1 MNYKQIYAIKK
12 ANEER
17 ILKVCPNCPN
27 TSGIYF
33 LLREE
38 DGFKYAYIGQSV
50 NILQRLADHLQGYQY
65 IDLSIKK
72 HGFYSKENPTGY
84 RVHCLPMPKEM
95 LDEQEQKYIKQYANA
110 GYQMRNAT
118 SGSQGVGK
126 KGLDNQKQPRTYYE
140 GLNNGYE
147 RARKEIAHLFNLHLD
162 YKTNRISRTK
172 TNRKHCKNSR
182 IFWMVIQMDNRYAV
196 YERIKTE
203 IARTAKT
210 HEEYEKRIK
219 ALAKKLKI

>member
-38 DGFKYAYIGQSV
+38 DGFKYAYIGQAV
-50 NILQRLADHLQGYQY
+50 RLRERLGSHLSGYQH

-72 HGFYSKENPTGY
+72 HGLWSEGNPTGY
-84 RVHCLPMPKEM
+84 RVHFLEFAENL
-95 LDEQEQKYIKQYANA
+95 LDEMEQKYIKQYANA

-126 KGLDNQKQPRTYYE
+126 KGLDNARPARTYYD
-140 GLNNGYE
+140 GLAQGYKN
-147 RARKEIAHLFNLHLD
+147 AQKEVAHLFDLHLD
-162 YKTNRISRTK
+162 YKTKSDKPN
-172 TNRKHCKNSR
+172 KN
-182 IFWMVIQMDNRYAV
+182 QQ
-196 YERIKTE
+196 
-203 IARTAKT
+203 
-210 HEEYEKRIK
+210 K
-219 ALAKKLKI
+219 ALQKFKDFLEGENEKV

>member
-38 DGFKYAYIGQSV
+38 DGFKYAYIGQAV
-50 NILQRLADHLQGYQY
+50 RLRERLGSHLSGYQH

-72 HGFYSKENPTGY
+72 HGLWSEKNPTGY
-84 RVHCLPMPKEM
+84 KVHFLEFAENL
-95 LDEQEQKYIKQYANA
+95 LDEMEQKYIKQYANA

-126 KGLDNQKQPRTYYE
+126 RGLDNQKQPRTYYE

-147 RARKEIAHLFNLHLD
+147 RARKEIAHLFDLHLD
-162 YKTNRISRTK
+162 YKTKSDKPN
-172 TNRKHCKNSR
+172 KN
-182 IFWMVIQMDNRYAV
+182 QQ
-196 YERIKTE
+196 
-203 IARTAKT
+203 
-210 HEEYEKRIK
+210 K
-219 ALAKKLKI
+219 AYQKFKDFLEGENGQSLPNL

>member
-17 ILKVCPNCPN
+17 ILNVCPNCPN

-72 HGFYSKENPTGY
+72 HGLWSEENPTGY
-84 RVHCLPMPKEM
+84 RVHFLEFTENL
-95 LDEQEQKYIKQYANA
+95 LDEMEQKYIKQYANA
-110 GYQMRNAT
+110 GYQMRNSTA
-118 SGSQGVGK
+118 GSQGKGK
-126 KGLDNQKQPRTYYE
+126 HGLDNQKPSRSYYD
-140 GLNNGYE
+140 GLEQG
-147 RARKEIAHLFNLHLD
+147 RKNTQRFIADLFAKHLD
-162 YKTNRISRTK
+162 YKPKKEPPNAYQKRA
-172 TNRKHCKNSR
+172 
-182 IFWMVIQMDNRYAV
+182 M
-196 YERIKTE
+196 
-203 IARTAKT
+203 
-210 HEEYEKRIK
+210 EKFK
-219 ALAKKLKI
+219 DFLEVENDKL

>member
-1 MNYKQIYAIKK
+1 MNYKKIYAIKK

-38 DGFKYAYIGQSV
+38 NGFKFGYIGQAKH
-50 NILQRLADHLQGYQY
+50 ILSRLAQHLSGYQH

-72 HGFYSKENPTGY
+72 HGLWSEENSTGY
-84 RVHCLPMPKEM
+84 KVHCLQFPESE
-95 LDEQEQKYIKQYANA
+95 LDEKEQYFIKKYANA

-126 KGLDNQKQPRTYYE
+126 KGLDNARPTRTYYD
-140 GLNNGYE
+140 GLAQGYKN
-147 RARKEIAHLFNLHLD
+147 AQKEVAHLFDLHLD
-162 YKTNRISRTK
+162 YTTK
-172 TNRKHCKNSR
+172 KQPPTKLQEKAIQKFKDFLEEAKSEKNSC
-182 IFWMVIQMDNRYAV
+182 
-196 YERIKTE
+196 E
-203 IARTAKT
+203 
-210 HEEYEKRIK
+210 
-219 ALAKKLKI
+219 

>member
-38 DGFKYAYIGQSV
+38 DGFKYAYIGQAV
-50 NILQRLADHLQGYQY
+50 KLRERLASHLSGYQH

-72 HGFYSKENPTGY
+72 HGLWSEENPTGY
-84 RVHCLPMPKEM
+84 RVHFLEFAENM
-95 LDEQEQKYIKQYANA
+95 LDEMEQKYIKQYANA
-110 GYQMRNAT
+110 GYQMRNST

-147 RARKEIAHLFNLHLD
+147 RARKEVSHLFELHLD
-162 YKTNRISRTK
+162 Y
-172 TNRKHCKNSR
+172 
-182 IFWMVIQMDNRYAV
+182 
-196 YERIKTE
+196 
-203 IARTAKT
+203 TAKKQPPT
-210 HEEYEKRIK
+210 KMQEK
-219 ALAKKLKI
+219 ALIKFKDFLEGENDKL

>member
-38 DGFKYAYIGQSV
+38 DGFKYAYIGQAV
-50 NILQRLADHLQGYQY
+50 KLRERLSSHLSGYQH

-72 HGFYSKENPTGY
+72 HGLWSEENPTGY
-84 RVHCLPMPKEM
+84 KVHFLEFAENL
-95 LDEQEQKYIKQYANA
+95 LDEMEQKYIKQYANA

-126 KGLDNQKQPRTYYE
+126 KGLDNQKPSRSYYD
-140 GLNNGYE
+140 GLEQGKKNTQ
-147 RARKEIAHLFNLHLD
+147 RFIADLFSKHLD
-162 YKTNRISRTK
+162 YKPKKEPPNAYQKRA
-172 TNRKHCKNSR
+172 
-182 IFWMVIQMDNRYAV
+182 M
-196 YERIKTE
+196 
-203 IARTAKT
+203 
-210 HEEYEKRIK
+210 EKFK
-219 ALAKKLKI
+219 DFLEGENDKL

>member
-38 DGFKYAYIGQSV
+38 DGFKYAYIGQAV
-50 NILQRLADHLQGYQY
+50 KLRERLASHLSGYQH

-72 HGFYSKENPTGY
+72 HGLYSVENPTGY
-84 RVHCLPMPKEM
+84 KVNFIEYPENL
-95 LDEQEQKYIKQYANA
+95 LDEMEQKYIKQYANA

-162 YKTNRISRTK
+162 YKTKSDKPN
-172 TNRKHCKNSR
+172 KN
-182 IFWMVIQMDNRYAV
+182 QQ
-196 YERIKTE
+196 
-203 IARTAKT
+203 
-210 HEEYEKRIK
+210 K
-219 ALAKKLKI
+219 AYQKFKDFLEGENDKL

>member
-1 MNYKQIYAIKK
+1 VNYKQIYAIKK

-38 DGFKYAYIGQSV
+38 DGFKYAYIGQAV
-50 NILQRLADHLQGYQY
+50 KLRERLASHLSGYQH

-72 HGFYSKENPTGY
+72 HGLWSEENPTGY
-84 RVHCLPMPKEM
+84 RVHFLEFAENL
-95 LDEQEQKYIKQYANA
+95 LDEMEQKYIKQYANA

-126 KGLDNQKQPRTYYE
+126 RGLNNARPTRTYYD
-140 GLNNGYE
+140 GLAQGFKN
-147 RARKEIAHLFNLHLD
+147 AQKEVAHLFKLHLD
-162 YKTNRISRTK
+162 YKTKSDKPN
-172 TNRKHCKNSR
+172 KN
-182 IFWMVIQMDNRYAV
+182 QQ
-196 YERIKTE
+196 
-203 IARTAKT
+203 
-210 HEEYEKRIK
+210 K
-219 ALAKKLKI
+219 AAQKFKDFLESENE